1 MFLQKSKQAVLN
13 LGESLYKKGLRIH
26 QEKMREVKQLS
37 SYKNARILSIGNL
50 SWGGTGKTPLVMA
63 LAHYLTQAGKKVAV
77 LTRGYGGDE
86 AQELRERLQG
96 VPVLV
101 GRDRRKI
108 AERAVIDH
116 GCDLLLLDDGF
127 QHLSIRRDLD
137 IVTVNATNPF
147 GNGRMLPAGPLR
159 EPMNHLQRASC
170 FVLTQSFLGRRNVP
184 SIRQKL
190 HEVNPNAPIFEADH
204 SPEKLIDYRNGRTL
218 PLDLV
223 QGQKVATIAGI
234 EDPGSFENT
243 VNRLGASIEY
253 SARFK
258 DHHAFTRAEINEV
271 FKACKDCR
279 VRYLVTTAKD
289 SYRLRRVLHSK
300 GRLPTRVLILQIQL
314 KLDDEESF
322 LETCL
327 GQPS

>member
-1 MFLQKSKQAVLN
+1 MFLQKTKQAVLN
-13 LGESLYKKGLRIH
+13 FGESLYQKGLSVH
-26 QEKMREVKQLS
+26 QKKMREMKQLPTYES
-37 SYKNARILSIGNL
+37 ARILSVGNL
-50 SWGGTGKTPLVMA
+50 SCGGTGKTPLVMT
-63 LAHYLTQAGKKVAV
+63 LADYLSQAGKKVAV

-86 AQELRERLQG
+86 SQELRERLKG

-101 GRDRRKI
+101 GKDRRKNAAI
-108 AERAVIDH
+108 AVKEH

-127 QHLSIRRDLD
+127 QHLAIRRDLD

-159 EPMNHLQRASC
+159 EPVAHLERAHC

-190 HEVNPNAPIFEADH
+190 HEINPAASIFEADH
-204 SPEKLIDYRNGRTL
+204 APQKLVDYRNGRTL

-223 QGQKVATIAGI
+223 RGQKVATLAGI

-243 VNRLGASIEY
+243 VNRLGATIEY

-258 DHHAFTRAEINEV
+258 DHHAFTRSEINEV
-271 FKACKDCR
+271 FKSCKDCR
-279 VRYLVTTAKD
+279 VRYLVTTSKD
-289 SYRLRRVLHSK
+289 SYRLRRILHSK

-314 KLDDEESF
+314 KLDDEEAF
-322 LETCL
+322 LGTCL
-327 GQPS
+327 GQTV